1 MRTLSTFR
9 RIAALALL
17 AAPAAAGWAEATLR
31 PEIVVADS
39 ASGCPSVAGSFVVLL
54 DPDRG
59 MLILSGA
66 PFPGGHAAGD
76 ARGSAMTLALG
87 GGRDWALD
95 RAGSSLGQA
104 PLWAARYPFLA
115 TRGSGCVGFDRE
127 RWSSEGDLV
136 TYARW
141 LVEEIYLD
149 MPAEER
155 RRRPDLRLGD
165 RELNLRVERE
175 GYGAVQLAG
184 KEGSTLACRY
194 EDSGRIYLFLP
205 FIVDE
210 SAERVAVKVAAT
222 DGSYFDTSAKETI
235 GWTVAS
241 PGEPGALAGTT
252 FTVAVEGVGA
262 AVPDEGP
269 AGS

>member
-1 MRTLSTFR
+1 MSTQSTVQGF
-9 RIAALALL
+9 AALALL
-17 AAPAAAGWAEATLR
+17 AAMSGVGWAEETLR
-31 PEIVVADS
+31 PEIVVADA

-54 DPDRG
+54 DPGRG
-59 MLILSGA
+59 MLLLSGA
-66 PFPGGHAAGD
+66 PFPGGRVAGD
-76 ARGSAMTLALG
+76 ARGGAMTLALG
-87 GGRDWALD
+87 GGREWALD
-95 RAGSSLGQA
+95 RAGSSLGQT

-115 TRGSGCVGFDRE
+115 ASGSGCVGFDRE

-155 RRRPDLRLGD
+155 RRRPDLRLGN
-165 RELNLRVERE
+165 RELSLRVERE
-175 GYGAVQLAG
+175 GYGPVQLAG
-184 KEGSTLACRY
+184 REGSTLACRY

-210 SAERVAVKVAAT
+210 SAGRVAVKVAAT
-222 DGSYFDTSAKETI
+222 DGSYFDTSAKQTI
-235 GWTVAS
+235 GWAVAS
-241 PGEPGALAGTT
+241 PGEPGALADTT
-252 FTVAVEGVGA
+252 LTVAVEGIGG
-262 AVPDEGP
+262 AVPDARP